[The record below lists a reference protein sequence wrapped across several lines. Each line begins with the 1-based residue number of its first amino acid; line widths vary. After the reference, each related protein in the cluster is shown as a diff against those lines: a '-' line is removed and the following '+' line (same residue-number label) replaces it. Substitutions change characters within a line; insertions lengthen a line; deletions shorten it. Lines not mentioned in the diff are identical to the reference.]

1 MHRFLLPLQR
11 RDAENAE
18 ENAEKT
24 TQGLSSLFER
34 AGGPRNFMKNR
45 SNGRMGVRRD
55 EVGKRSG
62 EVEATGAPAARRGRQ
77 DVRQAALV
85 PGQKQPWAAGA
96 QKRFR

>member
-62 EVEATGAPAARRGRQ
+62 EVEAVSLFDPEHARFERIIGR
-77 DVRQAALV
+77 RWLPYGSLTAT
-85 PGQKQPWAAGA
+85 
-96 QKRFR
+96 